1 MNKKYMLISEGELQI
16 ILKEIKKIKKINK
29 NAILCRIPISDFKS
43 QNPNCI
49 MPEIFK
55 IEVF

>member
-1 MNKKYMLISEGELQI
+1 MLISEGELQI
-16 ILKEIKKIKKINK
+16 ILKKIKKIKKINK
-29 NAILCRIPISDFKS
+29 NAILCRIPISDFTS

-55 IEVF
+55 KQIEVI